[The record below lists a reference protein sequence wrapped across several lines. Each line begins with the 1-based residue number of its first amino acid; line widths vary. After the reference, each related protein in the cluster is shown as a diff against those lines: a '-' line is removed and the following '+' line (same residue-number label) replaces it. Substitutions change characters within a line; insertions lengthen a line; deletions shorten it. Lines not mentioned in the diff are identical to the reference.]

1 MYSACTLPVKK
12 MQQIIT
18 CPFSSIVQSCMLV
31 RMPSVAEIITASFS
45 VLDLH
50 QCFHCMLLL
59 PLFYHS
65 HTFISFWA
73 LTETPLHISHLKRW
87 LITGDLAW
95 TEERCGCGWVD
106 ARLVVGRSLHAS
118 ERLTKPVAWNK
129 QGYRITKMRTGDKFQ
144 WMKGCRIRSPQCS
157 SSVVGL
163 KLSFRTLKVTVT
175 MNIHI
180 RRQNTL
186 D

>member
-1 MYSACTLPVKK
+1 MHSACTSAVKK

-18 CPFSSIVQSCMLV
+18 YPFSSIVQSCMLV
-31 RMPSVAEIITASFS
+31 RMPSVVEIITASFS
-45 VLDLH
+45 ILDLY

-65 HTFISFWA
+65 HTFIPFSA
-73 LTETPLHISHLKRW
+73 LTESSLHISDLKRW

-95 TEERCGCGWVD
+95 TEQGCGCGWVA
-106 ARLVVGRSLHAS
+106 ARLVVGGSLQAS

-144 WMKGCRIRSPQCS
+144 WMKGCRIRSP
-157 SSVVGL
+157 
-163 KLSFRTLKVTVT
+163 
-175 MNIHI
+175 
-180 RRQNTL
+180 
-186 D
+186 